1 MYIRLTKAVP
11 YLVAL
16 AMTLPAMK
24 TYAAD
29 DAHTSWYAGIE
40 GGAPF
45 ATSTF
50 SSFGHDKTRAG
61 WSAGIHG
68 GYRFN
73 AALSAELFS
82 KYSSVATSARAC
94 CEASE
99 YWLGSDGMMYHAP
112 VLNMDGWN
120 YSSLRS
126 DISAQR
132 YGVRLNVNL
141 LGFAPQ
147 TRDSRWSIELSPMI
161 AAAGTKATIKTI
173 EGEETALKSDTR
185 WHFAYGGDIRAAY
198 RLTTNLSLGI
208 YSGITSFCGQRIDG
222 MPKHIHHSNF
232 IWESGIRLGLSFGSS
247 KKKAA
252 ADTAESSE
260 TGFAMRPVV
269 TTECSEKQP
278 EPAAEE
284 SAPATETPAA
294 DAADEGKNAVT
305 IAADSDESSVSFPDV
320 YFPFNR
326 TDITPSEQA
335 KMQQI
340 LNLLR
345 ANPEMKVTVN
355 GWCDATGSVAV
366 NDRISRQRAETVKLW
381 LVSHGIDA
389 VRITAAGNGI
399 DHNET
404 ENSKA
409 RRVSTSSSRADD
421 TTTKQ

>member
-73 AALSAELFS
+73 AALSAELFA

-269 TTECSEKQP
+269 TRMFRE
-278 EPAAEE
+278 
-284 SAPATETPAA
+284 AT
-294 DAADEGKNAVT
+294 
-305 IAADSDESSVSFPDV
+305 
-320 YFPFNR
+320 
-326 TDITPSEQA
+326 
-335 KMQQI
+335 
-340 LNLLR
+340 
-345 ANPEMKVTVN
+345 
-355 GWCDATGSVAV
+355 
-366 NDRISRQRAETVKLW
+366 
-381 LVSHGIDA
+381 
-389 VRITAAGNGI
+389 
-399 DHNET
+399 
-404 ENSKA
+404 
-409 RRVSTSSSRADD
+409 
-421 TTTKQ
+421 

>member
-16 AMTLPAMK
+16 ALTLPAMK

-29 DAHTSWYAGIE
+29 DAYQRWYAGIE
-40 GGAPF
+40 GGVPF

-73 AALSAELFS
+73 AVLSAELFA
-82 KYSSVATSARAC
+82 KYTSVATSARTC
-94 CEASE
+94 CEASS

-112 VLNMDGWN
+112 VLNMDGWS
-120 YSSLRS
+120 YSALRS

-147 TRDSRWSIELSPMI
+147 TRDSRWSLELSPMI

-173 EGEETALKSDTR
+173 EGGNTALKGDTR

-198 RLTTNLSLGI
+198 NLTANLSLGI

-232 IWESGIRLGLSFGSS
+232 IWESGIRLGLSFGNM

-252 ADTAESSE
+252 ADTPVTEEPAY
-260 TGFAMRPVV
+260 GLRPVV
-269 TTECSEKQP
+269 TECPEKQP
-278 EPAAEE
+278 EPTVEE
-284 SAPATETPAA
+284 TVPATETPAP
-294 DAADEGKNAVT
+294 DTTDEGKNAVT
-305 IAADSDESSVSFPDV
+305 IAAEGDESRVTFPDV

-326 TDITPSEQA
+326 TDITDAEQA

-340 LNLLR
+340 LDLLR

-366 NDRISRQRAETVKLW
+366 NDRISRQRAETVKSW
-381 LVSHGIDA
+381 LTSHGIDA
-389 VRITAAGNGI
+389 ARITAVGNGI
-399 DHNET
+399 DRGET
-404 ENSKA
+404 DYSKA
-409 RRVSTSSSRADD
+409 RRVSTSSSRADKPS
-421 TTTKQ
+421 TKQ

>member
-11 YLVAL
+11 YLVAI

-29 DAHTSWYAGIE
+29 DPYPSWYAGIE
-40 GGAPF
+40 GGVPF

-50 SSFGHDKTRAG
+50 SSFGHDKARAG

-73 AALSAELFS
+73 TVLSAELFA
-82 KYSSVATSARAC
+82 KYTSVATSARPC
-94 CEASE
+94 CEASD
-99 YWLGSDGMMYHAP
+99 YWLGSDGMMYYAP
-112 VLNMDGWN
+112 VLNMDGWD
-120 YSSLRS
+120 YSALRS
-126 DISAQR
+126 DITAQR

-141 LGFAPQ
+141 LGLAAN
-147 TRDSRWSIELSPMI
+147 TRGSRWTLELSPMI

-173 EGEETALKSDTR
+173 EGGHTALKGNTR

-198 RLTTNLSLGI
+198 SLTANFSLGI

-232 IWESGIRLGLSFGSS
+232 IWESGIRLGLSFGST

-252 ADTAESSE
+252 ADIPQTEE
-260 TGFAMRPVV
+260 PEYGLRPVV
-269 TTECSEKQP
+269 TECPEKQP
-278 EPAAEE
+278 EPTAAETTVP
-284 SAPATETPAA
+284 PAETPATVTA
-294 DAADEGKNAVT
+294 GEGKNAVT
-305 IAADSDESSVSFPDV
+305 IAAEGEENRVTFPDV

-326 TDITPSEQA
+326 TDITASQQA

-340 LNLLR
+340 LDLLN
-345 ANPEMKVTVN
+345 ANPEMKVTLN

-366 NDRISRQRAETVKLW
+366 NDRISRQRAETVKSW
-381 LVSHGIDA
+381 LTSHGIDA
-389 VRITAAGNGI
+389 ERITAIGNGI
-399 DHNET
+399 DRNET
-404 ENSKA
+404 DNSKA
-409 RRVSTSSSRADD
+409 RRVSTSSSRADKHS
-421 TTTKQ
+421 TKQ

>member
-16 AMTLPAMK
+16 ALTLPAMK

-29 DAHTSWYAGIE
+29 DACPHWYAGIE
-40 GGAPF
+40 GGMPF

-50 SSFGHDKTRAG
+50 SSFGHDKTRTG

-73 AALSAELFS
+73 AALSAELFA
-82 KYSSVATSARAC
+82 KYASVATSARTC
-94 CEASE
+94 CETSD
-99 YWLGSDGMMYHAP
+99 YWLGNDGTMYHAP
-112 VLNMDGWN
+112 VLNMDGWD
-120 YSSLRS
+120 YSALRS
-126 DISAQR
+126 DISSLR

-147 TRDSRWSIELSPMI
+147 TRDSRWSLELSPMI
-161 AAAGTKATIKTI
+161 AAASTKATVKTI
-173 EGEETALKSDTR
+173 EGEETALRGDTR
-185 WHFAYGGDIRAAY
+185 WHFAYGGDIRASY
-198 RLTTNLSLGI
+198 RLTTNFSLGI

-232 IWESGIRLGLSFGSS
+232 IWESGIRLGLSFGNT

-252 ADTAESSE
+252 ADTAESE
-260 TGFAMRPVV
+260 EPGYGLRPVV

-284 SAPATETPAA
+284 TAPATETPAA

-305 IAADSDESSVSFPDV
+305 IAADSDESSVSFPNV

-366 NDRISRQRAETVKLW
+366 NDRISRQRAETVKSW

-389 VRITAAGNGI
+389 ARITAAGNGI
-399 DHNET
+399 DRSET
-404 ENSKA
+404 DRSKA
-409 RRVSTSSSRADD
+409 RRVSTSSSRADKS
-421 TTTKQ
+421 TKQ